1 MNSLSWSLFVPTLAT
16 SVNGGGKVSSSPCVA
31 MNEHWC
37 SAHSPPFMVDLKV
50 WAIWKCSWY
59 ISCVRRKHTSLG
71 ISMPLILKLPVT
83 EVCRGESKLGRW
95 KCITNVRSCFTHF
108 SLSHLGQ
115 LLSRPPVC
123 LRTQQNNGSR
133 SSVDDFTDFPQA
145 PAMLESAKKMIN
157 LLLKIDFDIIQ
168 TNLKLKKGTRI
179 GLALW
184 LISSLTNLHYRQ
196 MKKTLPKGKGTTDP
210 LTQALITW
218 T

>member
-16 SVNGGGKVSSSPCVA
+16 SVTGGGKVSSSPCVA

-37 SAHSPPFMVDLKV
+37 SAHSSPFMVDLKV
-50 WAIWKCSWY
+50 WAICKCSWY

-71 ISMPLILKLPVT
+71 IFMPLILKLPVT

-95 KCITNVRSCFTHF
+95 KCITNVHSCFTHF

-145 PAMLESAKKMIN
+145 PAMLESAKKMIH

-168 TNLKLKKGTRI
+168 TNLYTVWEKRDLNWPRFVISFIIDKSTLQKNDENTSKGQRHNRPRH
-179 GLALW
+179 
-184 LISSLTNLHYRQ
+184 S
-196 MKKTLPKGKGTTDP
+196 
-210 LTQALITW
+210 
-218 T
+218 